1 MAKIQKGEVRN
12 PYGRKGKP
20 RADGERKSDG
30 YRNLLSGYGT
40 NRDPS
45 EHTRPQ
51 FDTALTREYVEA
63 VYRADGIGR
72 RIVDLPA
79 EEMTRQWV
87 QIHGDDG
94 DARLDDLANLNAK
107 QQFNRALRWAG
118 LYGGS
123 IIVMLADDGSPDLSQ
138 PLNERRLRS
147 INDLLV
153 YDRHQVNW
161 TKQAISQ
168 DPTSDFFGKPE
179 QFFVSPINGTPFT
192 VHRSRCIILDGE
204 DIPDR
209 LRSRN
214 DGWGDSRLQAVHR
227 ALGRYAEGMGG
238 TSAIIRDFILPVLS
252 MKNLSDLIATGQEDV
267 VKKRL
272 EILGVSRSILN
283 VLLIDSDD
291 ENYEKKASSVAGI
304 DNLLGELKHNI
315 AACVGMPQTLLFG
328 RSPAGQNA
336 TGDAD
341 FRAWYDTVK
350 GEQEDTLIPAL
361 HHLVRLLDI
370 AAGTPEVEGRAVMC
384 HPLWQPSQS
393 EQVSTHKTGAE
404 VVALLMDFGIIGP
417 EAAER
422 YISGLGIDTD
432 EG

>member
-1 MAKIQKGEVRN
+1 MGKIQKGEVRN

-20 RADGERKSDG
+20 RTDEQRTDG

-51 FDTALTREYVEA
+51 SDAALTRDYAEN

-87 QIHGDDG
+87 RVMGDSAEDRMA
-94 DARLDDLANLNAK
+94 DLARLGVK
-107 QQFNRALRWAG
+107 QAFNRALRWAG

-123 IIVMLADDGSPDLSQ
+123 VVVMLADDGSPTLDQ

-153 YDRHQVNW
+153 FDRHQVNW
-161 TKQAISQ
+161 TANTISS
-168 DPTSDFFGKPE
+168 DPSSRFFGKPE
-179 QFFVSPINGTPFT
+179 TFFITPVNGVPFN
-192 VHRSRCIILDGE
+192 VHRSRMIIFDGE

-227 ALGRYAEGMGG
+227 ALARYAEGMGG

-252 MKNLSDLIATGQEDV
+252 MKNLSDLIASGQEDV
-267 VKKRL
+267 VRKRL
-272 EILGVSRSILN
+272 EILGVSRSVLN

-291 ENYEKKASSVAGI
+291 EQYDKKASSVSGI

-315 AACVGMPQTLLFG
+315 AACVGIPQTLIFG
-328 RSPAGQNA
+328 RSPSGQNA

-341 FRAWYDTVK
+341 FRAWYDSVK
-350 GEQEDTLIPAL
+350 GEQEDKLIPAL
-361 HHLVRLLDI
+361 GELVRLLDI
-370 AAGTPEVEGRAVMC
+370 AAGEQDPDGRIITPE
-384 HPLWQPSQS
+384 PLWQPTKS
-393 EQVSTHKTGAE
+393 EQVQTHKTGAE
-404 VVALLMDFGIIGP
+404 TITLLIDYGLLSP
-417 EAAER
+417 EAAEQ
-422 YISGLGIDTD
+422 YVQGLGIDTETD
-432 EG
+432 T